1 VPTAAF
7 LYDVAGFSA
16 KWLRD
21 VAADQWEDGTIANI
35 SPCPPAEG
43 AGSPVSFLNGSA
55 GGGDAIVIVPWEVY
69 RAYGDVQLLA
79 DLWPNMVRWLDRTQR
94 LASAG
99 RHPARTGAPLP
110 HERYLWD
117 TGFHWGEWLE
127 PGDDM
132 SGPFEEF
139 AGRDKSDVA
148 TAYYARS
155 AQLMSR
161 IAARALTF
169 GLLPGE
175 LRERVA
181 ARIARLVRDAG
192 THLGTGFLAT
202 PDLLPALAEAGYADL
217 AYGLLLQDTPPSW
230 LAMTGKGGTTV
241 WESWR
246 GIDDDGVPHESLNHY
261 SKGAVIS
268 FLHRY
273 TAGIRLGDE
282 PAYRAFRVQP
292 VPGGGLTSAAAAH
305 ESPYGRI
312 ESSWTVERGLLSL
325 DVTVPPGT
333 TAEVILPGRPARR
346 AGPGRHSFQGP
357 ARAQAV
363 LPRAGARHDRDRLAR
378 HVGDD
383 RGDPRVGRVPADQAG
398 GVDRPQ
404 QARQA
409 RRGGPAHHAER
420 GEPVVRRQVVG
431 PDPLG
436 EVDGEQLAQAG
447 GQVGERPALA
457 HQQPGLDLR
466 ERVLRLGEHGGQE
479 GRDDHVG
486 RVEARPQDGHDL
498 VNVPVLLELHVEVDP
513 PGAGPQHLGEQR
525 RPDPGGRLDLV
536 AGEAAHRRAA
546 GHGVV
551 KSDQLAVAGP
561 ADVELDHVGPD
572 VDRVR
577 KGRDGVLGGPGRDP
591 SVRGDHGTDH
601 EPKYYLVRL
610 CTGYAGANARLR
622 LRCEKQLLS
631 SRTVSRFPSSRRHLA
646 GGTRR

>member
-139 AGRDKSDVA
+139 AGRDKPDVA

-161 IAARALTF
+161 IAAVLGRERDAARYAGLAARVRAAWQAEFITADGDVRPATQANIVRALTF

-181 ARIARLVRDAG
+181 ARVARLVRDAG
-192 THLGTGFLAT
+192 THLGTGF
-202 PDLLPALAEAGYADL
+202 
-217 AYGLLLQDTPPSW
+217 
-230 LAMTGKGGTTV
+230 
-241 WESWR
+241 
-246 GIDDDGVPHESLNHY
+246 
-261 SKGAVIS
+261 
-268 FLHRY
+268 
-273 TAGIRLGDE
+273 
-282 PAYRAFRVQP
+282 QP
-292 VPGGGLTSAAAAH
+292 VAGGGLTSAAAAH

-551 KSDQLAVAGP
+551 KGDQLAVAGP